1 MTMKYP
7 TYSQDRDFLGK
18 HTDLIE
24 LSNADGARML
34 VAPSFQA
41 RVMTSSFGGE
51 SGNSFGWLNRPF
63 IAADKEDPK
72 FNNYGGEDRFWI
84 GPEAGQF
91 GLWFKPGD
99 QFNLNDFKTP
109 TGFGSGAFSVEST
122 SVTRVAVR
130 KEFVVK
136 NYSGATFDCHVER
149 DIKLLD
155 RTETG
160 AALAIPVPSN
170 LQWVGFESVNRLTN
184 AGSAAWNEMNGLV
197 CIWILGMFNPLPKGK
212 VIVPFIPGSLTDLGP
227 DVSDY
232 FGAIPPDRLIKKQ
245 KYALFTCDG
254 QLRTKIGI
262 SPKRARNVIGSWD
275 PDGQVLTIV
284 TFNLPIT
291 AADLPYVNSQ
301 WKIQENPY
309 GGDTVNSYNDGV
321 DPVTGILLGP
331 FYELE
336 TSSCGVALKP
346 SESITHVHRTFHF
359 TGDFEDLNILSQRV
373 LGAEL
378 WK

>member
-1 MTMKYP
+1 MEYP
-7 TYSQDRDFLGK
+7 TYSHDRDFLGK
-18 HTDLIE
+18 HTKLIE
-24 LSNADGARML
+24 LTNSSGARVL
-34 VAPSFQA
+34 VAPSYQA

-51 SGNSFGWLNRPF
+51 SGQSFGWLNRAF
-63 IAADKEDPK
+63 IAAEKEDPK

-109 TGFGSGAFSVEST
+109 PGFNSGAFTVDSASPT
-122 SVTRVAVR
+122 HAALR
-130 KEFVVK
+130 KDFILK
-136 NYSGATFDCHVER
+136 NYSGAVFDCHAER
-149 DIKLLD
+149 TIKLID
-155 RTETG
+155 GSETS
-160 AALAIPVPSN
+160 AAFAVPLPAN
-170 LQWVGFESVNRLTN
+170 LKWVGFESVNRLVN
-184 AGSAAWNEMNGLV
+184 AGAEAWREATGLV
-197 CIWILGMFNPLPKGK
+197 CVWILGMFNPLPRGK
-212 VIVPFIPGSLTDLGP
+212 VIAPFIAGDSTTLGP
-227 DVSDY
+227 EISDY
-232 FGAIPPDRLIKKQ
+232 FGAIPPDRMTMKP

-254 QLRTKIGI
+254 QMRTKIGV

-275 PDGQVLTIV
+275 PDGRVLTIV
-284 TFNLPIT
+284 TFNLPNT
-291 AADLPYVNSQ
+291 AADLPYVNCQ

-309 GGDTVNSYNDGV
+309 GGDTVNSYNDGL

-346 SESITHVHRTFHF
+346 GESITHIHRTFHF
-359 TGDFEDLNILSQRV
+359 TGDFDDLNLLSQRV

-378 WK
+378 WE